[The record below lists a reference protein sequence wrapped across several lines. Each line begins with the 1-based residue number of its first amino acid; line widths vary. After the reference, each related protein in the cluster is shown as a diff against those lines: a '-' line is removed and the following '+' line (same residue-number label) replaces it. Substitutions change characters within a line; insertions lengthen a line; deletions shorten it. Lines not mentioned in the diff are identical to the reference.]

1 MTDEG
6 HESESFRDRVNF
18 FTRIYTCTGFPL
30 ETFLRYIN
38 NCVYSQV
45 SDIIKCF

>member
-6 HESESFRDRVNF
+6 HEPESFRDKVSF
-18 FTRIYTCTGFPL
+18 FTIIYIGFPL

-38 NCVYSQV
+38 NMS
-45 SDIIKCF
+45 FLLF